1 MTTFL
6 PAWGE
11 ELSGHTLKGRK
22 AKNVRGGRTR
32 APKQQGRPGLTGP
45 AAIERI
51 KRIVKRAPEVV
62 VKISGGGR
70 NMRHVKAHM
79 DYISRNGEV
88 AVENERGEI
97 YEGRED
103 IRALRD
109 EWKHGGIGMPE
120 HGEKRREALN
130 IVFSMPAGTHRP
142 SVTTAVREL
151 ARENFQGHQYAFA
164 EHDDEDHT
172 HVHLVVKIAGFDG
185 YRLQHRKAD
194 LAHWRDSF
202 AEHLRAQGIEA
213 NATTRKARGVVQRPV
228 RQAIKQMEQDGR
240 TSYRAEQQRQDA
252 RQEAKSGKPRAN
264 PAERNIARQ
273 RQRVQRVYAEIART
287 LVAQGDV
294 ESRELAVGIVG
305 MVKSMPTVQ
314 TRHQAMVE
322 QFKQVEQAGQAGQ
335 GRAPSLTPAKA
346 SDPRPPAS
354 PPKGQDRD

>member
-1 MTTFL
+1 MSGFL

-11 ELSGHTLKGRK
+11 ELKGHALKGRK
-22 AKNVRGGRTR
+22 AKNARGGGTR
-32 APKQQGRPGLTGP
+32 APDQQGRPGLTGP
-45 AAIERI
+45 AAIERV

-88 AVENERGEI
+88 TVENERGEL

-130 IVFSMPAGTHRP
+130 LVFSMPAGTHRP

-151 ARENFQGHQYAFA
+151 AKTNFQGHQYAFA

-194 LAHWRDSF
+194 LAGWRESF

-228 RQAIKQMEQDGR
+228 HQAIKQMEQNGR
-240 TSYRAEQQRQDA
+240 PSHHAEQQRQDA
-252 RQEAKSGKPRAN
+252 RDEAKSGTSRPN
-264 PAERNIARQ
+264 PAAQNIARQ
-273 RQRVQRVYAEIART
+273 RQRVQRVYGEIARS
-287 LVAQGDV
+287 LIAQGDV

-305 MVKSMPTVQ
+305 MVKAMPPLQ
-314 TRHQAMVE
+314 TRHQDMVAQIKASE
-322 QFKQVEQAGQAGQ
+322 QAGQ
-335 GRAPSLTPAKA
+335 GRAPALRPVRDSAPLPPANPAKG
-346 SDPRPPAS
+346 P
-354 PPKGQDRD
+354 DRE